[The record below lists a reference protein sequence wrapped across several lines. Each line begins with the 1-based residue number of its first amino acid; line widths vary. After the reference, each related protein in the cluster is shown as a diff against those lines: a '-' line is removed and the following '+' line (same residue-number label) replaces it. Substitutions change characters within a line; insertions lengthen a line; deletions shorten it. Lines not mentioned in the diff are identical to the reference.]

1 MQAVFLLIE
10 GRNLPLP
17 HIRWEMHRH
26 LTEVVKPL
34 REKERY
40 LQLDLVLLCDLLKL
54 VSVL

>member
-1 MQAVFLLIE
+1 
-10 GRNLPLP
+10 
-17 HIRWEMHRH
+17 MHRH